1 MLERTFHETIS
12 LARARTCRGSR
23 SNPPG
28 RLILPAPGRH
38 LVQVSAQEASI
49 YTYVIRPP
57 YRPAHRQS
65 ALTSSFEAPEIL
77 PEYRLVASLR
87 SNERS
92 ASAMSL
98 WASAWTW
105 NL

>member
-1 MLERTFHETIS
+1 MQGLEKQPTRETHHAS
-12 LARARTCRGSR
+12 RVEAPRAGQRPEGANLHICHT
-23 SNPPG
+23 
-28 RLILPAPGRH
+28 
-38 LVQVSAQEASI
+38 
-49 YTYVIRPP
+49 PP